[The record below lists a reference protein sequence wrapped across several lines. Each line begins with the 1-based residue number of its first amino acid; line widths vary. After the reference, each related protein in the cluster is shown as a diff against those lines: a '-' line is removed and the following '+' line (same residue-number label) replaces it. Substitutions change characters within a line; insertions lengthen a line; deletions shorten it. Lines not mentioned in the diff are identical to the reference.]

1 MLGVNDHH
9 LKGKKMKDERD
20 ITIRRQ
26 ELAEDILRFWN
37 HYPLAKLL
45 AFYCWAT
52 EEDAHGRMRKER
64 EKTWSTGR
72 RLVLFTTKAPLPE
85 GWQEMF
91 PEFAKAAQS
100 LFEASP
106 SNLTPGP
113 SPMGEGRYRAN
124 GANGRMGTAQPGKPG
139 DSPTPALPRRE
150 GVAAIPEGQWRL
162 LSIDKKTLWEAMQ
175 AARAEVS
182 EMEYKHWIEPAACAE
197 MVNGKRLV
205 VRYYG
210 AGYRGQNPM
219 QAQAFLKL
227 TKHLRGKF
235 PGKID
240 GIEAEWG

>member
-1 MLGVNDHH
+1 MA
-9 LKGKKMKDERD
+9 KGEKD
-20 ITIRRQ
+20 ITARRRSM
-26 ELAEDILRFWN
+26 AEEVLRYRG
-37 HYPLAKLL
+37 HYTLAKLL
-45 AFYCWAT
+45 AFFCWAT
-52 EEDAHGRMRKER
+52 EEDARGRMRFER

-85 GWQEMF
+85 GWRELF
-91 PEFAKAAQS
+91 PEFADAYGEE
-100 LFEASP
+100 LFEGASP
-106 SNLTPGP
+106 LPT
-113 SPMGEGRYRAN
+113 SPKGEGKN
-124 GANGRMGTAQPGKPG
+124 GANGGNRLNG
-139 DSPTPALPRRE
+139 SPYPASPRGEEKAPLPNGR
-150 GVAAIPEGQWRL
+150 GASTLPEGWWRL
-162 LSIDKKTLWEAMQ
+162 LSIDKKTLWDAMQ

-227 TKHLRGKF
+227 TKHLREKF

>member
-1 MLGVNDHH
+1 
-9 LKGKKMKDERD
+9 MKDERD

-52 EEDAHGRMRKER
+52 EEDSHGRMRKER

-106 SNLTPGP
+106 SPTPSRREDDAAQQGKP
-113 SPMGEGRYRAN
+113 AGTA
-124 GANGRMGTAQPGKPG
+124 GAMAQPGKLAVTAG
-139 DSPTPALPRRE
+139 AERRA
-150 GVAAIPEGQWRL
+150 GAGAAKLPEGQWRL

-175 AARAEVS
+175 AARTEVG
-182 EMEYKHWIEPAACAE
+182 EMEYKHWIEPAAAADIVE
-197 MVNGKRLV
+197 KDTLIIP
-205 VRYYG
+205 YYG
-210 AGYRGQNPM
+210 KGYRGQNPM
-219 QAQAFLKL
+219 QATAFLALLKE
-227 TKHLRGKF
+227 LRKRFG
-235 PGKID
+235 GRIANAR
-240 GIEAEWG
+240 AEWR